1 MTERLYYDDAYLLEF
16 DARVED
22 CRPGRQEHTWD
33 VQLDRSAFYPTSGG
47 QPFDTGSLC
56 PEGEAPVRVLD
67 VEADRDGEVW
77 HTTDRPLAPG
87 KEVHGKIDGARRRDH
102 MEQHGGEHMLA
113 GAVWEKLQ
121 GTTIGLH
128 LGAEVSTIDVSMPD
142 GRTHWTEEEIL
153 LLETTVNRRIRQ
165 DAPIRCWFPDPD
177 ELIKLPL
184 RKPPTVSEHVRI
196 VAMGDFEMV
205 ACGGTHPS
213 STGQIGQLKILSA
226 VPARGKIRVAFVC
239 GERAETLFR
248 KCMRSAEKA
257 GNVLSCPVEKLASA
271 AGELKKRL
279 ADAERRINQF
289 ETERMLNEIRRNET
303 DQDLKGISLSVTE
316 LDHGDARPAAEAVS
330 EYISAPGKALLL
342 WVDGR
347 MTFARS
353 PDVDIDMNEL
363 IRRVGKGGGRPD
375 MAGGAGIRE
384 CVQVARK
391 ILMTEGKGRS
401 WRKKI

>member
-16 DARVED
+16 DARVRD

-33 VQLDRSAFYPTSGG
+33 ILLDRSAFYPTSGG

-56 PEGEAPVRVLD
+56 AEGEEPAQVLD

-77 HTTDRPLAPG
+77 HTANRPFAPG
-87 KEVHGKIDGARRRDH
+87 KAVHGRIDGARRRDH

-128 LGAEVSTIDVSMPD
+128 LGAEFSTIDVSMPD
-142 GRTHWTEEEIL
+142 GRTHWTEEEIV
-153 LLETTVNRRIRQ
+153 LLESTVNGRIRQ

-177 ELIKLPL
+177 ELAKLPL

-239 GERAETLFR
+239 GERAERLFR
-248 KCMRSAEKA
+248 QYMRSAEKA

-289 ETERMLNEIRRNET
+289 ETERMLTEIRRNET
-303 DQDLKGISLSVTE
+303 DQDLKGIFLSVTE
-316 LDHGDARPAAEAVS
+316 LDQGDARPAAEAVS
-330 EYISAPGKALLL
+330 VYISEPGKALLL

-353 PDVDIDMNEL
+353 ADVDIDMNEL

-375 MAGGAGIRE
+375 MAGGAGLRE
-384 CVQVARK
+384 CVRVARK

-401 WRKKI
+401 WRKKG